1 MGVLGLLAAVVPA
14 PAGLVL
20 GLLGVPALGLIRRRR
35 AGSPAV
41 G

>member
-20 GLLGVPALGLIRRRR
+20 GLLGVPALGLLRRRT
-35 AGSPAV
+35 AAA
-41 G
+41 